1 MYFACP
7 VAPEDGTGVPFCGY
21 IMFEQNLKI
30 VFNKMLAPETFLMAL
45 ESPEVFAEARPGQF
59 VMIRVTP
66 GIDPLLRRPFS
77 ICGTRGD
84 DLFLILYKVVG
95 RGTAIMSQTGEG
107 EKLSVLG
114 PLGRGFDL
122 PKRDCNSVLV
132 AGGIGVAPL
141 IFLAQ
146 AIDTREIAF
155 LAGYRSENEIL
166 PLEQFGLDAMETL
179 ISTDD
184 GTAGHHGFVTELLE
198 NHLAGFSEDP
208 PLIFSCGPLPMLNRV
223 AELALKRNIPCQVSL
238 ETNMACGLGACQGCA
253 VRASSGEN
261 RTYFHVC
268 QDGPVFDVHKL
279 DLEAF

>member
-1 MYFACP
+1 
-7 VAPEDGTGVPFCGY
+7 
-21 IMFEQNLKI
+21 MFEQNSLI
-30 VFNKMLAPETFLMAL
+30 IFNKRLVPDTFLMAL
-45 ESPEVFAEARPGQF
+45 ESPEICAEAKPGQF
-59 VMIRVTP
+59 VMIRVTS

-84 DLFLILYKVVG
+84 DRLLILYRVVG
-95 RGTAIMSQTGEG
+95 RGTAIMSKAKKG
-107 EKLSVLG
+107 EKLDILG
-114 PLGRGFDL
+114 PLGSGFDL
-122 PKRDCNSVLV
+122 PKRDRNAVLV

-146 AIDTREIAF
+146 ATDARKTAF

-166 PLEQFGLDAMETL
+166 PFEEFGLDVMEIF

-208 PLIFSCGPLPMLNRV
+208 PLIFSCGPLPMLKHV
-223 AELALKRNIPCQVSL
+223 AGLALSKNIPCQVSL

-253 VRASSGEN
+253 VMASSEET

-268 QDGPVFDVHKL
+268 QDGPVFDIQKL
-279 DLEAF
+279 DWKKL

>member
-1 MYFACP
+1 
-7 VAPEDGTGVPFCGY
+7 
-21 IMFEQNLKI
+21 MFEQNAKI
-30 VFNKMLAPETFLMAL
+30 VFNKRLAPKTFLMAL
-45 ESPEVFAEARPGQF
+45 ESPEVLAEARPGQF

-95 RGTAIMSQTGEG
+95 RGTAMMSKARRA
-107 EKLSVLG
+107 EKLAVLG
-114 PLGRGFDL
+114 PLGREFDL

-146 AIDTREIAF
+146 AIDTGKIAF
-155 LAGYRSENEIL
+155 LAGYRSANEIL

-208 PLIFSCGPLPMLNRV
+208 SLIFSCGPLPMLDRV
-223 AELALKRNIPCQVSL
+223 AELALKRKIPCQVSL
-238 ETNMACGLGACQGCA
+238 ETNMACGVGACQGCA
-253 VRASSGEN
+253 VRASSEEN

-268 QDGPVFDVHKL
+268 QDGPVFDIQKL
-279 DLEAF
+279 DWKAL

>member
-1 MYFACP
+1 
-7 VAPEDGTGVPFCGY
+7 
-21 IMFEQNLKI
+21 MFEQNAKI
-30 VFNKMLAPETFLMAL
+30 VFNKRLAPETFLMAL
-45 ESPEVFAEARPGQF
+45 KSPELVAEARPGQF
-59 VMIRVTP
+59 VMIRVTQ
-66 GIDPLLRRPFS
+66 GINPLLRRPFS

-95 RGTAIMSQTGEG
+95 RGTAIMSKARGG

-146 AIDTREIAF
+146 AIDAEKIAF
-155 LAGYRSENEIL
+155 LAGYRSENEML
-166 PLEQFGLDAMETL
+166 PLEKFGLDAMETL
-179 ISTDD
+179 VSTDD

-198 NHLAGFSEDP
+198 SQLEYFSEDP
-208 PLIFSCGPLPMLNRV
+208 PLIFSCGPLHMLSRV
-223 AELALKRNIPCQVSL
+223 AELTLKKKRPCQVSL
-238 ETNMACGLGACQGCA
+238 ETHMACGLGACQGCA
-253 VRASSGEN
+253 VRASSEEN

-268 QDGPVFDVHKL
+268 QDGPVFDVQKL
-279 DLEAF
+279 DWKAS